1 MITKFI
7 EVKKPFKGDF
17 PMTQPF
23 GVFFFYKKRKLKHLG
38 TDWGMPVGTGMLSS
52 FSGTISR
59 VERFRLEGYGPSV
72 YIRSLDG
79 KYEALYAHLD
89 SIYVEKG
96 QKVKAGELIGRSGDK
111 GFSTGPHLHYGL
123 KLYNEYVDPLKY
135 INVGVSE
142 SNQLIKVDEYQVQKG
157 DTLFLIASR
166 FYSGGDLWPLLHKEN
181 EKVIGKDPNEIYPG
195 QILKIPKANK
205 LNL

>member
-1 MITKFI
+1 MIGKFV

-17 PMTQPF
+17 VVTQSF

-38 TDWGMPVGTGMLSS
+38 VDWGMPVGTPMLSS
-52 FSGTISR
+52 FNGVVSR
-59 VERFRLEGYGPSV
+59 LERFRVEGYGPSI

-79 KYEALYAHLD
+79 KYEILYAHLN
-89 SIYVEKG
+89 SIYVKKG
-96 QKVKAGELIGRSGDK
+96 QKIAVGELIGKSGNK

-123 KLYNEYVDPLKY
+123 KMYNEYVDPLKY
-135 INVGVSE
+135 VNVGSSE
-142 SNQLIKVDEYQVQKG
+142 ADQLIKIDEYHVQKG

-166 FYSGGDLWPLLHKEN
+166 FYSGGDLWSLLYKEN
-181 EKVIGKDPNEIYPG
+181 EKVIGKDPNKIYPG